1 MRTNLLCT
9 FTTPREKRKTLDLII
24 DKYDI
29 LYNKIFLLKN
39 VDNSN
44 ELMCTYNIS
53 VEENYTELENTI
65 LLHRKKQTN
74 TLYTINALNAL
85 IQILNNG
92 VLDTTYQLDWE
103 NYRNTM
109 LLTNEEGLKRVQTE
123 VEDITSEFSVYDLN
137 ELISTLS
144 LIDVYFFDFSIR
156 SPTIFLNSIN

>member
-74 TLYTINALNAL
+74 TLYTIKDA
-85 IQILNNG
+85 ILN
-92 VLDTTYQLDWE
+92 
-103 NYRNTM
+103 
-109 LLTNEEGLKRVQTE
+109 
-123 VEDITSEFSVYDLN
+123 
-137 ELISTLS
+137 
-144 LIDVYFFDFSIR
+144 YF
-156 SPTIFLNSIN
+156 